1 MGWRRGCLGCWGI
14 SRTGG
19 SRKLKSGVAM
29 KSEDEGRKVVMGKKE
44 MMALKEAEFV
54 KKKIVDWEE
63 LSPHHRERTVEIWRM
78 GFEDGWNAELSV
90 GESSSHT
97 LG

>member
-1 MGWRRGCLGCWGI
+1 M
-14 SRTGG
+14 
-19 SRKLKSGVAM
+19 KSGVAM

-63 LSPHHRERTVEIWRM
+63 LSPHHRERTVEIWRTE
-78 GFEDGWNAELSV
+78 FIVTGWNA
-90 GESSSHT
+90 T
-97 LG
+97 LQVLERSDNNLQAEVRS